1 MPLIPA
7 QLQSQ
12 LMPAFS
18 GSSPVLGVPVV
29 PVMSS
34 AIFSYWQ
41 MGMPAVGG
49 GAVVAVAALPM
60 LTSGL
65 MGIFSNN
72 MARVGAVVAMS
83 MASVISGAFQTL
95 IVTGAMFGTGSLIFS
110 NVALLQSS
118 LVSLFSSTTQVTAV
132 FVQGLAN
139 AIHTFTT
146 TALFLGS
153 GVPPLFPPVTSNLV

>member
-1 MPLIPA
+1 MPLLPV

-18 GSSPVLGVPVV
+18 GASPVLGVPVV

-41 MGMPAVGG
+41 TGMPSVGG
-49 GAVVAVAALPM
+49 GAVVAVAALPV
-60 LTSGL
+60 LNSGL
-65 MGIFSNN
+65 MGVFGSN
-72 MARVGAVVAMS
+72 ASSVGSVVGMS
-83 MASVISGAFQTL
+83 VANVISSAFQTL
-95 IVTGAMFGTGSLIFS
+95 VVTGAVFGTGSLIFS

-118 LVSLFSSTTQVTAV
+118 LAVLFSSTTSVTV
-132 FVQGLAN
+132 TFVQGLVN
-139 AIHTFTT
+139 AIHLFTT

-153 GVPPLFPPVTSNLV
+153 GVPPVFPPVVSNLI

>member
-1 MPLIPA
+1 MPLLPV

-18 GSSPVLGVPVV
+18 GTSPVLGVPVV
-29 PVMSS
+29 PAMSS

-49 GAVVAVAALPM
+49 GAVVAVAALP
-60 LTSGL
+60 LLNSGL
-65 MGIFSNN
+65 MGVFGNN
-72 MARVGAVVAMS
+72 MAKVGAVVAMS
-83 MASVISGAFQTL
+83 VASVIAGAFQTL
-95 IVTGAMFGTGSLIFS
+95 VVTGPMFGTGTLTFS
-110 NVALLQSS
+110 NVGLLQSS

-153 GVPPLFPPVTSNLV
+153 GVPPVFPPVVSTLV